1 MNGIRKYR
9 FAPVVALLVLV
20 GAAASVSTARALTN
34 ADLRA
39 GVYSDNGGVGLGGG
53 VLTDMGSRTNWY
65 FNPNL
70 EAAFGDGTDQFAVN
84 ADFHYDFQTSTGY
97 SPYLGA
103 GPALLWRRPD
113 FGSTDTSPGV
123 NVLGGVVGKH
133 GDVRPFVQMKGV
145 FADQGQVALV
155 GGLRF

>member
-1 MNGIRKYR
+1 M
-9 FAPVVALLVLV
+9 LL
-20 GAAASVSTARALTN
+20 AASCPIRWNTRSAPIRYTRN
-34 ADLRA
+34 AMTRYYA
-39 GVYSDNGGVGLGGG
+39 KN
-53 VLTDMGSRTNWY
+53 
-65 FNPNL
+65 
-70 EAAFGDGTDQFAVN
+70 
-84 ADFHYDFQTSTGY
+84 DFQTNSGY